1 MSQGRQIL
9 ADIKLIRAA
18 ITEQGD
24 RLQKLP
30 RQAVWVIHRPSGKSY
45 RLTYQP
51 APLSGWAIHPPDSDA
66 SYLLGVIDRALHP
79 PTATDYEEKPTVY
92 QQQLYP
98 WCIVQLLPEMQRRVV
113 ARFRRRNDADA
124 HLRVLRQP
132 AVPAR
137 YTIVF
142 DPTPAQAGVAAGE
155 RSSIGG

>member
-1 MSQGRQIL
+1 MSHGRQIM
-9 ADIKLIRAA
+9 ADINLIRAA

-30 RQAVWVIHRPSGKSY
+30 RQAVWVIHRPNGKSY

-51 APLSGWAIHPPDSDA
+51 APLSGGAIHPPDSEA

-79 PTATDYEEKPTVY
+79 PTVNDHEETSTVY

-98 WCIVQLLPEMQRRVV
+98 WCIIQLLPEMQRRVV

-124 HLRVLRQP
+124 HLRVLRQQ
-132 AVPAR
+132 AQLR

-142 DPTPAQAGVAAGE
+142 DPSPAQTCVAVGE
-155 RSSIGG
+155 HSHMSN

>member
-1 MSQGRQIL
+1 M
-9 ADIKLIRAA
+9 ADINLIRAA

-30 RQAVWVIHRPSGKSY
+30 RQAVWVIHRPNGKSY

-66 SYLLGVIDRALHP
+66 SHLLGVIDRALHP
-79 PTATDYEEKPTVY
+79 PDQEKSSTVY

-98 WCIVQLLPEMQRRVV
+98 WCIIQLLPEMQRRVV

-124 HLRVLRQP
+124 HLRVLRQQ
-132 AVPAR
+132 AQLR

-142 DPTPAQAGVAAGE
+142 DPSPTQTCVAAGE
-155 RSSIGG
+155 RSHTSS

>member
-1 MSQGRQIL
+1 M

-30 RQAVWVIHRPSGKSY
+30 RQAVWVIHRQNGKSY

-51 APLSGWAIHPPDSDA
+51 APLSAWALHPPDSEA
-66 SYLLGVIDRALHP
+66 SQLLGVIDRALQSADP
-79 PTATDYEEKPTVY
+79 EDTTPTVY

-98 WCIVQLLPEMQRRVV
+98 WCIIQLLPEIQRRVV
-113 ARFRRRNDADA
+113 ARFRRHNDVDA
-124 HLRVLRQP
+124 YLRVLRQP
-132 AVPAR
+132 AQSTR

-142 DPTPAQAGVAAGE
+142 DPAPSETSVAAKE
-155 RSSIGG
+155 KSSTSF

>member
-45 RLTYQP
+45 RLIYQP

-66 SYLLGVIDRALHP
+66 SHLLGVIDRALHP
-79 PTATDYEEKPTVY
+79 STATDYEEKPTVY